1 MPLRLRYD
9 SLPELLQRGQV
20 VVHPAACLV
29 VGKCYLVLK
38 HRHGAGNMRPCCG
51 DPVFPGARS
60 DASLWGPGCSW
71 GSQWRKGVATGSLL
85 LGALATMTRQSCGDQ
100 CQPGAHNSWDLHF
113 SSFAGVSERRDAN
126 LRGPSGS
133 GSQAVAEIGGDGARA
148 VAKWVCVLRPTQRRA
163 PNYSHC
169 RPPTSPCRSQT

>member
-9 SLPELLQRGQV
+9 NLPELLQRGQV
-20 VVHPAACLV
+20 VVVHPAECLV

-85 LGALATMTRQSCGDQ
+85 LGALTTMTRQSCGDQ
-100 CQPGAHNSWDLHF
+100 CQPGAHNGWDWQCF
-113 SSFAGVSERRDAN
+113 IICKS
-126 LRGPSGS
+126 LR
-133 GSQAVAEIGGDGARA
+133 E
-148 VAKWVCVLRPTQRRA
+148 T
-163 PNYSHC
+163 
-169 RPPTSPCRSQT
+169 